1 MVKSSCSLSKNS
13 WKNRKHSWATKAC
26 VLFITSVVKR
36 TVLIKQLAEMQVT
49 TLNNNNTASNF
60 CFNVVSTSSYHV
72 NNENKEHLICFK
84 TISKS
89 NKNLEQTENQKVIL
103 KLRLQ
108 QRGYKKREHW
118 NENTEILSIKIPPS
132 RACWNHYLDSYFI
145 LTVMTTETM

>member
-1 MVKSSCSLSKNS
+1 
-13 WKNRKHSWATKAC
+13 
-26 VLFITSVVKR
+26 
-36 TVLIKQLAEMQVT
+36 MQVT

-108 QRGYKKREHW
+108 QRGYKKREH
-118 NENTEILSIKIPPS
+118 
-132 RACWNHYLDSYFI
+132 
-145 LTVMTTETM
+145 